1 MKIAAYQLLTSE
13 QVEQNLE
20 QVVAGIET
28 ATQQDVQILA
38 FPEGV
43 SFWLLLPTR
52 LLGADATLSF

>member
-28 ATQQDVQILA
+28 AAQQDVQILA
-38 FPEGV
+38 FPEGCL
-43 SFWLLLPTR
+43 FGYCYRQDYWELCMHIW
-52 LLGADATLSF
+52 